1 MNGKQIN
8 LQPGDPPWL
17 ISYYAGM
24 RNIIR
29 AVVQL
34 NPEMYEL
41 AKQSKNN
48 HYNLEGSTINHLLC
62 GLENKA
68 LMAAFD
74 YLNGKGIE
82 VAVLVFDGLMIY
94 KNDVTDI
101 AGILQGCS
109 SSVNQVLEGCDI
121 EFTIKEMDEGYDIPS
136 TTRPTNQPVDI
147 NLLLQ
152 KGVYPYE
159 YMDSF
164 DRFQETEL
172 PPIGKFYSSLSDE
185 IISKKDY
192 QHAQEVWKTFN
203 CENLGDYH
211 DLYLKTDVTLLADV
225 FQTFRRTCMN
235 AYKLDPLNYYTAPG
249 LSWDALLKYTAIEL
263 VLLTDYDQHLFIE
276 KGMCGGISMAS
287 KRHAKANNPGVPG
300 YDPSEEHNHIM
311 YYDANNLYGWAMSQP
326 LPYSGFKC
334 VDKPPTEPGKGCIL
348 EVDLEYPAELHESHN
363 DYPLA
368 PERLKVKKE
377 WLSGYQVNPL
387 EDDNI
392 LNTVNL
398 VPNLMDKTKYVLHYR
413 NLQLYL
419 SLGMKLKKIHRI
431 LEFNEAPWIEPYIR
445 MNTEFRKKSR
455 SAFEKDFYKL
465 MNNSVFGKTMEN
477 LRKRVDIKVVR
488 TCGNPKEKEQIRKII
503 AKPNYDRAVIFSE
516 ELSALHSHKT
526 RLKLNK
532 PVYVGMCVLDLS
544 KHLMYDWYYN
554 TFKRKYG
561 SQSTLLYTDTDSL
574 LLDLKTPDVYADMQS
589 MKTHYDFSDYPKD
602 HQLFSEQNK
611 KTIGKFKDECS
622 GTPIAKYVGLRPKM
636 YSILRA
642 DERLIK
648 KAKGVKKYVIT
659 KQINFENYKDALFNH
674 KTNSH
679 EMNMLRSQKHQIY
692 GLTIK

>member
-1 MNGKQIN
+1 
-8 LQPGDPPWL
+8 
-17 ISYYAGM
+17 
-24 RNIIR
+24 
-29 AVVQL
+29 
-34 NPEMYEL
+34 
-41 AKQSKNN
+41 
-48 HYNLEGSTINHLLC
+48 
-62 GLENKA
+62 
-68 LMAAFD
+68 
-74 YLNGKGIE
+74 
-82 VAVLVFDGLMIY
+82 
-94 KNDVTDI
+94 
-101 AGILQGCS
+101 
-109 SSVNQVLEGCDI
+109 
-121 EFTIKEMDEGYDIPS
+121 MDEGYDIPS

-164 DRFQETEL
+164 DRFRETEL

-185 IISKKDY
+185 SISKKDY

-225 FQTFRRTCMN
+225 FQTFLRTCMN

-263 VLLTDYDQHLFIE
+263 ELLTDYDQHLFIE
-276 KGMCGGISMAS
+276 KGMRGGISMAS

-326 LPYSGFKC
+326 LPYSGFKW

-377 WLSGYQVNPL
+377 WLSGYQANLL

-392 LNTVNL
+392 LNTEKL

-431 LEFNEAPWIEPYIR
+431 LEFNEAPWMEPYIR
-445 MNTEFRKKSR
+445 MNTEFRKKSK

-488 TCGNPKEKEQIRKII
+488 TCGNPKEK
-503 AKPNYDRAVIFSE
+503 
-516 ELSALHSHKT
+516 
-526 RLKLNK
+526 
-532 PVYVGMCVLDLS
+532 
-544 KHLMYDWYYN
+544 
-554 TFKRKYG
+554 
-561 SQSTLLYTDTDSL
+561 
-574 LLDLKTPDVYADMQS
+574 
-589 MKTHYDFSDYPKD
+589 
-602 HQLFSEQNK
+602 
-611 KTIGKFKDECS
+611 
-622 GTPIAKYVGLRPKM
+622 
-636 YSILRA
+636 RA
-642 DERLIK
+642 DQKNNR
-648 KAKGVKKYVIT
+648 
-659 KQINFENYKDALFNH
+659 
-674 KTNSH
+674 KTQ
-679 EMNMLRSQKHQIY
+679 L
-692 GLTIK
+692 

>member
-1 MNGKQIN
+1 MGSSLAKLVDATDKDDFKITQNSFNPLPIKKRLYGSMGSEDSRPIILSESIDKQKLAYILKHPSQFEFGTDFRNGQNQLGLLKTYFSMLNQNGERLMPYKQRNGFGRYWTAETFGIQNMSRRIRHTICKDSMIDIDMKNAYTTLLSWYCHKHRIKCEALDKYIKSRDITRDEAKKFLLAIMNGKQIN

-34 NPEMYEL
+34 NPELYEL
-41 AKQSKNN
+41 AKQSKYN

-62 GLENKA
+62 GLKNKA

-101 AGILQGCS
+101 AGILHGCS
-109 SSVNQVLEGCDI
+109 SSV
-121 EFTIKEMDEGYDIPS
+121 
-136 TTRPTNQPVDI
+136 
-147 NLLLQ
+147 
-152 KGVYPYE
+152 
-159 YMDSF
+159 
-164 DRFQETEL
+164 
-172 PPIGKFYSSLSDE
+172 GKFYSSLSDE
-185 IISKKDY
+185 SISKKDY

-211 DLYLKTDVTLLADV
+211 DLYLKTDVTLLADR

-263 VLLTDYDQHLFIE
+263 ELLTDYDQHLFIE
-276 KGMCGGISMAS
+276 KGMRGGISMAS

-300 YDPSEEHNHIM
+300 YNPSEEHNHIM
-311 YYDANNLYGWAMSQP
+311 YYDANNLYGWAMNQP
-326 LPYSGFKC
+326 LPHSGFKW

-348 EVDLEYPAELHESHN
+348 EVDLEYPAELHDPHN

-368 PERLKVKKE
+368 PKRLKVKKE
-377 WLSGYQVNPL
+377 WLSRYQANLL

-392 LNTVNL
+392 LNTEKL

-431 LEFNEAPWIEPYIR
+431 LEFNEAP
-445 MNTEFRKKSR
+445 
-455 SAFEKDFYKL
+455 
-465 MNNSVFGKTMEN
+465 
-477 LRKRVDIKVVR
+477 
-488 TCGNPKEKEQIRKII
+488 
-503 AKPNYDRAVIFSE
+503 
-516 ELSALHSHKT
+516 
-526 RLKLNK
+526 
-532 PVYVGMCVLDLS
+532 LDGAI
-544 KHLMYDWYYN
+544 Y
-554 TFKRKYG
+554 
-561 SQSTLLYTDTDSL
+561 
-574 LLDLKTPDVYADMQS
+574 PDE
-589 MKTHYDFSDYPKD
+589 H
-602 HQLFSEQNK
+602 
-611 KTIGKFKDECS
+611 
-622 GTPIAKYVGLRPKM
+622 
-636 YSILRA
+636 
-642 DERLIK
+642 
-648 KAKGVKKYVIT
+648 
-659 KQINFENYKDALFNH
+659 
-674 KTNSH
+674 
-679 EMNMLRSQKHQIY
+679 
-692 GLTIK
+692 

>member
-1 MNGKQIN
+1 
-8 LQPGDPPWL
+8 
-17 ISYYAGM
+17 
-24 RNIIR
+24 
-29 AVVQL
+29 
-34 NPEMYEL
+34 
-41 AKQSKNN
+41 
-48 HYNLEGSTINHLLC
+48 
-62 GLENKA
+62 
-68 LMAAFD
+68 
-74 YLNGKGIE
+74 
-82 VAVLVFDGLMIY
+82 MIH

-109 SSVNQVLEGCDI
+109 SSVNQVLEGCNI
-121 EFTIKEMDEGYDIPS
+121 EFTVKEMDEGYDIPS

-164 DRFQETEL
+164 DHFQETEL

-185 IISKKDY
+185 SISKKNY

-225 FQTFRRTCMN
+225 FQTFHRTCIN

-249 LSWDALLKYTAIEL
+249 LSWDSLLKYTAIEL
-263 VLLTDYDQHLFIE
+263 ELLTDYDQHLFIE
-276 KGMCGGISMAS
+276 KGMRGGISMAS

-300 YDPSEEHNHIM
+300 YYPSEEHNHIM

-326 LPYSGFKC
+326 LPYSGFKW
-334 VDKPPTEPGKGCIL
+334 VDKPPTEPGKGGIL

-368 PERLKVKKE
+368 PERLKVKKK
-377 WLSGYQVNPL
+377 WLFGYQANLL

-392 LNTVNL
+392 LNTEKL

-431 LEFNEAPWIEPYIR
+431 LEFNEAPWMEPYIR
-445 MNTEFRKKSR
+445 MNTEFRKKSK

-503 AKPNYDRAVIFSE
+503 AKPNYDRVVIFSE

-554 TFKRKYG
+554 TLKRKYG
-561 SQSTLLYTDTDSL
+561 SQCTLLYTGTASL
-574 LLDLKTPDVYADMQS
+574 LVDLKTPDVYADMES

-622 GTPIAKYVGLRPKM
+622 GTPIAEYVGLRPKM

-659 KQINFENYKDALFNH
+659 KQINFANYKDALFNQ
-674 KTNSH
+674 KTYCH

-692 GLTIK
+692 GLTINETTLSPLDTKRWIAPDGITTYAFGYRQEQ